1 MIIEQRFYR
10 VRPELLKQWLEL
22 WKRAALPVQLEHTR
36 RHGGDFLGMYLSEM
50 GQIDEVTHLWRHVD
64 VARRMQARGELEKDP
79 RWAEY
84 RNQVDALAPMLSMR
98 NTILRPTEFSPVSIE
113 PVTQTHNAAK
123 SE

>member
-10 VRPELLKQWLEL
+10 VRPHLLKQWLEL

-36 RHGGDFLGMYLSEM
+36 RHGGDFLGMYLTEV

-64 VARRMQARGELEKDP
+64 VARRMEARSGVESDP

-84 RNQVDALAPMLSMR
+84 RKEVDALAPMLAMR
-98 NTILRPTEFSPVSIE
+98 NTIFRPTEFSPVSIE
-113 PVTQTHNAAK
+113 PVMKNEDATKA
-123 SE
+123 